1 MTNDPLPTVGVIL
14 SDTGFQRPP
23 GDVGCAATYAGPTL
37 FHVARGVTATQMVR
51 PVADPA
57 LLAPYLEGALM
68 LQERG
73 ADVITTTCGFLIA
86 LQKEIAPKLRVPF
99 VASSLLQIPLVH
111 ALVRG
116 RVAILTAN
124 DEALTRV
131 HLNAAGVA
139 ADTPLAI
146 TGLQGYAPFADP
158 LLRGIVPQM
167 DIAAVETCVDEAV
180 TGLMARYPDIRA
192 FVCECHNLPP
202 FSHTIRKQTGRPV
215 YDILTLVVA
224 ALGNRGVGVLAR
236 H

>member
-1 MTNDPLPTVGVIL
+1 M
-14 SDTGFQRPP
+14 
-23 GDVGCAATYAGPTL
+23 
-37 FHVARGVTATQMVR
+37 
-51 PVADPA
+51 
-57 LLAPYLEGALM
+57 
-68 LQERG
+68 
-73 ADVITTTCGFLIA
+73 ITTTCGFLVA

-116 RVAILTAN
+116 QVAILTAN
-124 DEALTRV
+124 DEALTRA

-167 DIAAVETCVDEAV
+167 DIAAVETCVGEAV

-202 FSHTIRKQTGRPV
+202 FSHAVRKQTGRPV
-215 YDILTLVVA
+215 FDILTLVVA
-224 ALGNRGVGVLAR
+224 ALGNRGVSVLRR
-236 H
+236 HSPLP